1 MDSEKIA
8 EFIKKVRKD
17 NGLTQQDLANKYG
30 VTYQAVSKWENGK
43 NIPDIMLLKQ
53 ICNDYNVSIDEL
65 LDGSSLKDKKAKRIV
80 IALFIVLIILLGAI
94 YYAFSYSKSYRFKT
108 ISSKCDEFK
117 ITGSIAYDKNK
128 SSIYISD
135 VSYCGKKD
143 ETKYADIDCTLYEK
157 TAKED
162 KEVSKCKSNMQDVT
176 LDEYLKDVSI
186 IIDDYNQT
194 CRNMSDYELYLK
206 INAKEKDNKTVTYD
220 IPLSLNESCKK

>member
-8 EFIKKVRKD
+8 KFIKKIRTD
-17 NGLTQQDLANKYG
+17 NNLTQQDLANKYG
-30 VTYQAVSKWENGK
+30 VTYQAVSKWETGK
-43 NIPDIMLLKQ
+43 NLPDIILLKE
-53 ICNDYNVSIDEL
+53 ICKDYNVSIDEL
-65 LDGSSLKDKKAKRIV
+65 LDTPVNNNKLRNIIIIMMV
-80 IALFIVLIILLGAI
+80 VLLVLLGSVYFILNAN
-94 YYAFSYSKSYRFKT
+94 KSYRFKT
-108 ISSKCDEFK
+108 ISSMCDEFK

-143 ETKYADIDCTLYEK
+143 ETVYESIDCTLYEK
-157 TAKED
+157 SNDKD
-162 KEVSKCKSNMQDVT
+162 KEIDKCKSNMQNVT
-176 LDEYLKDVSI
+176 LDDYLKDISI

-206 INAKEKDNKTVTYD
+206 INAKEKGNKTVTYD